1 MITRAALSVLPFVV
15 LLSACSSPVLPP
27 GDSSEPDPNDNGGN
41 GASANADA
49 GRGASPNANGSD
61 PSVID
66 LGEVQAGAPLTF
78 DVPRGTL
85 GFTIVVDGNVTANDA
100 LGVAEL
106 GNPSGAAVIRD
117 FVDAKEPGRATRGDL
132 GSGVGV
138 VPVPLVGN
146 RALEPVPAGKWTLKI
161 GGVTGSAKGGKGSAT
176 PWAGRAHAV
185 VRLQTSSDGT
195 FRGGALD
202 LDVYVPDGLLVS
214 GSGAPHAITAA
225 SAGADADLQ
234 SRLTITFGLFR
245 RLYGIERGDVRY
257 HALPSSVS
265 AMTSQAD
272 VDAANKLAKFVSGR
286 AAAQVVLTNR
296 LSPDGDGGEISGV
309 SNCLP
314 GAVGVP
320 GTVCSAV
327 IVSLR
332 AQTPAW
338 QDAAT
343 LVHELGH
350 FAGLEH
356 TTEFDGYADTLADTP
371 ACTNLG
377 KNQLASCPDHDNL
390 MFPSVNMATGE
401 PSIAVS
407 PTQQAL
413 VRASALYRATR

>member
-15 LLSACSSPVLPP
+15 LLAACSSPVLPR
-27 GDSSEPDPNDNGGN
+27 GDSEPDPNDNGGKAA
-41 GASANADA
+41 GVNADA
-49 GRGASPNANGSD
+49 GPGATPNANGSD
-61 PSVID
+61 RSVID

-78 DVPRGTL
+78 DVPRGTV
-85 GFTIVVDGNVTANDA
+85 GFTIVVDGNVTANEA
-100 LGVAEL
+100 IGVAEL
-106 GNPSGAAVIRD
+106 GNPSGAVVIRD

-132 GSGVGV
+132 GTGVGV

-146 RALEPVPAGKWTLKI
+146 HALDPVPAGKWTLKI

-202 LDVYVPDGLLVS
+202 LDLYVPDGLLVS

-225 SAGADADLQ
+225 SAGADADLAA
-234 SRLTITFGLFR
+234 RLTITFALFR
-245 RLYGIERGDVRY
+245 RLYGLERGDVRY
-257 HALPSSVS
+257 HALPSSVA

-272 VDAANKLAKFVSGR
+272 VEAANRLARFVSAR
-286 AAAQVVLTNR
+286 PSAQVVLTNL

-332 AQTPAW
+332 SDSPPW

-356 TTEFDGYADTLADTP
+356 TTEFDGYTDTLGDTP
-371 ACTNLG
+371 ACQSLG

-390 MFPSVNMATGE
+390 MFPSVNAATAE
-401 PSIAVS
+401 PSIEVS
-407 PTQQAL
+407 PLQRAL
-413 VRASALYRATR
+413 VRASSLYRATP